1 MLDDS
6 SSALDYRTDAAL
18 RRAIREHHADTTTI
32 IIAQRVSSIMG
43 LDDIIMLDEGKV
55 IGHGTHEELLESCPM
70 YQEIYKNQMGNM

>member
-1 MLDDS
+1 MFLEDFSAS
-6 SSALDYRTDAAL
+6 SPPSALKH
-18 RRAIREHHADTTTI
+18 RAIREHHADTTTI

-55 IGHGTHEELLESCPM
+55 IGHGAHEELLESCPM